1 MLSKKRKREVQVSI
15 VDVPEYKKGRR
26 SRLPLL
32 VLTGQTTQLIRARR
46 KQDVSLIAKYAR

>member
-26 SRLPLL
+26 SRLPFL
-32 VLTGQTTQLIRARR
+32 VLTVQTTQLIRARR